1 MSMFSQI
8 PAETI
13 DTIAEMREAGK
24 PLKAIALATGVHYR
38 TCQYHAGRLGA
49 IAPNPARVPQ
59 RHAECIRSGRVVRPF
74 TEAEDQKI
82 TAWSIA
88 GVPLIEMGRRLN
100 RKHNSILNRLRTLAR
115 REAMQEANHG

>member
-1 MSMFSQI
+1 MSMSSTI
-8 PAETI
+8 PA
-13 DTIAEMREAGK
+13 DTIEAIADMREAGMQ
-24 PLKAIALATGVHYR
+24 LKAIERATGVPYR

-49 IAPNPARVPQ
+49 VVPNPARTPRPQ
-59 RHAECIRSGRVVRPF
+59 PEYVRSGRVVRPF
-74 TEAEDQKI
+74 TDAEDQQI

-115 REAMQEANHG
+115 REALAEFEQ